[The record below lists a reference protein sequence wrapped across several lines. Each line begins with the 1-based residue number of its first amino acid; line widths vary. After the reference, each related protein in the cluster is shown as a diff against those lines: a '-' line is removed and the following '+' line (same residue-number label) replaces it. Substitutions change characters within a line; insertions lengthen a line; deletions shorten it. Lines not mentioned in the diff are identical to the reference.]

1 MFTSVFFLVRAP
13 VCLYVL
19 PMAPPGRTRG
29 LVDAIQQTL
38 AAERAAA
45 AAAARAPRG
54 GLGGGFR
61 LQQGRRI
68 VPPPPLPPR
77 PAVRTPEDRAPLY
90 PASRRNDAG
99 STLENVMQRRLVL
112 QPNSLYDEAALR
124 RQMQMR
130 ATSWMLHQGGDLTG
144 ALPRIAAAGGFI
156 DEINTV
162 HENLSRHT
170 NINGGLTTAFMQ
182 RVGGTGS
189 KIDYNQLAQ
198 QRRRHGVGPR
208 LMEPRFH

>member
-1 MFTSVFFLVRAP
+1 
-13 VCLYVL
+13 
-19 PMAPPGRTRG
+19 
-29 LVDAIQQTL
+29 
-38 AAERAAA
+38 
-45 AAAARAPRG
+45 
-54 GLGGGFR
+54 
-61 LQQGRRI
+61 
-68 VPPPPLPPR
+68 
-77 PAVRTPEDRAPLY
+77 
-90 PASRRNDAG
+90 
-99 STLENVMQRRLVL
+99 MQRRLVL

-162 HENLSRHT
+162 HENLSRYT